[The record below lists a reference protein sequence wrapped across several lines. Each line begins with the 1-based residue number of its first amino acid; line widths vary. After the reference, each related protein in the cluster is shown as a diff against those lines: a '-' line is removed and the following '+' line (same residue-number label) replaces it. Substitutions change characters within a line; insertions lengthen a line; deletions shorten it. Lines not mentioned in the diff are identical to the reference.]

1 MIDRKYN
8 FTIVATTLINAI
20 FWTLYTVM
28 AQQNILR
35 VGLKY
40 KLFVRNLNI
49 ITNLYANIRNK
60 ILLSS
65 FVFIGQSLTDRNIR
79 PSDFGRSNTT

>member
-79 PSDFGRSNTT
+79 PSDFGR